1 MALMDSFDCY
11 DYATWGEYELPLLY
25 LLDTLSNSYS
35 IEECPNIVYR
45 DTYGKPCYSKKRIT
59 EHINMNDA
67 PFADFSD
74 YMEPSDIPIQHIIFP
89 LEGVRGCHWNK
100 CSFCY
105 MNDGYKFRRKKPE
118 RIAEEVKYYIDK
130 YGAEFF
136 YFTTKADQAHSDIQ
150 YPNNCFLV
158 FGKETKGLP
167 EELLKANHDRCVRL
181 PMRGIIRSLN
191 LANSVCAGAY
201 EVLRQWDY
209 PELSSKGQLHNLK
222 W

>member
-1 MALMDSFDCY
+1 M
-11 DYATWGEYELPLLY
+11 EYSL
-25 LLDTLSNSYS
+25 
-35 IEECPNIVYR
+35 NIVLIEPEIPQNTGNIARTCAATGARLHLVEPMGFKITDKQVKRAGLDYW
-45 DTYGKPCYSKKRIT
+45 DKLDITYYK
-59 EHINMNDA
+59 
-67 PFADFSD
+67 
-74 YMEPSDIPIQHIIFP
+74 DIDEFF
-89 LEGVRGCHWNK
+89 ERNK
-100 CSFCY
+100 
-105 MNDGYKFRRKKPE
+105 
-118 RIAEEVKYYIDK
+118 
-130 YGAEFF
+130 GAEFF
-136 YFTTKADQAHSDIQ
+136 YFTTKAEQAHSDIQ

-209 PELSSKGQLHNLK
+209 PELSSKGQLHDLH

>member
-1 MALMDSFDCY
+1 MEYSLNIALIEPEIPQNTGNIARTCAATGARLHLVEPMGFKITDKQVKRAGL
-11 DYATWGEYELPLLY
+11 DYWDK
-25 LLDTLSNSYS
+25 LD
-35 IEECPNIVYR
+35 I
-45 DTYGKPCYSKKRIT
+45 TYYK
-59 EHINMNDA
+59 
-67 PFADFSD
+67 
-74 YMEPSDIPIQHIIFP
+74 DIDEFF
-89 LEGVRGCHWNK
+89 ERNK
-100 CSFCY
+100 
-105 MNDGYKFRRKKPE
+105 
-118 RIAEEVKYYIDK
+118 
-130 YGAEFF
+130 GAEFF
-136 YFTTKADQAHSDIQ
+136 YFTTKAEQAHSDIH

-209 PELSSKGQLHNLK
+209 PELSSKGQLHNLS